1 MKKRETFSTCVMS
14 KSTAT
19 SPTYKHNMMT

>member
-1 MKKRETFSTCVMS
+1 MS

-19 SPTYKHNMMT
+19 SPIYKRNMMT